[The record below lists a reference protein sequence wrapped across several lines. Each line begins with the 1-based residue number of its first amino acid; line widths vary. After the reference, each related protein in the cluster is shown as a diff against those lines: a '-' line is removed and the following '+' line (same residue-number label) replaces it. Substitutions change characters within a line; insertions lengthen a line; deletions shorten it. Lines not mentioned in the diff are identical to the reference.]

1 MPIAEKIDGNY
12 LRNIFRVVIL
22 SDLHLLEDVI

>member
-1 MPIAEKIDGNY
+1 MPITEKIDGDY